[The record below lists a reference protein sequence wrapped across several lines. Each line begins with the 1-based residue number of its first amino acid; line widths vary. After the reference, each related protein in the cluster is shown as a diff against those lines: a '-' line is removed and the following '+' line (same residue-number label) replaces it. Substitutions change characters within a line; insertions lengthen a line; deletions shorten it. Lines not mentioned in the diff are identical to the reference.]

1 MRIVRDFDASIYKSR
16 QTCVG
21 NIPTKELLASRLW
34 VSNPLRNGS
43 GGNKYI
49 PNDLATVRYAT
60 FYDRKTGNALR
71 FERSEVAVW
80 RGADSGA
87 LIYLGYSGPEYK
99 FANDEIEEYFRRNF
113 QWTTEQVVQVR
124 MKISIQLDAFN

>member
-1 MRIVRDFDASIYKSR
+1 MRIIRDFDASIYKSR

-21 NIPTKELLASRLW
+21 NIPTKELLASRVW
-34 VSNPLRNGS
+34 VPNPQRNERDDR
-43 GGNKYI
+43 KYI
-49 PNDLATVRYAT
+49 PNDFATVRYAT

-71 FERSEVAVW
+71 FEGDEVTVW
-80 RGADSGA
+80 RGADNGA

-113 QWTTEQVVQVR
+113 QWTTDQIVQVR
-124 MKISIQLDAFN
+124 MKLSVQLSAF